1 MLVRPIT
8 RPERELCRMHLD
20 DAARRHEEELERQ
33 RVARVKRARKI
44 EQERAARVK
53 RAAKRKRHP

>member
-1 MLVRPIT
+1 
-8 RPERELCRMHLD
+8 MHLD